1 MDVGDSFVMVS
12 VEDDGRG
19 FEVEDLEQEQGMG
32 LKLIKERVEMSSGE
46 FNLASQIGEG
56 TRVSFKVP
64 DSILGV
70 RDPNLA

>member
-1 MDVGDSFVMVS
+1 MDLGDSFVMVL
-12 VEDDGRG
+12 VEDDGKG
-19 FEVEDLEQEQGMG
+19 FEIQNLEQEQGMG
-32 LKLIKERVEMSSGE
+32 LKLIKERVEMISGE
-46 FNLASQIGEG
+46 FDLASQIGEG